1 MFTLYYLF
9 FKDPPSHSHIGTI
22 SSYSSW
28 GLGPDLGVKP
38 DIAAPGGEI
47 YSTYLTKEGG
57 YATLR

>member
-1 MFTLYYLF
+1 MFL
-9 FKDPPSHSHIGTI
+9 GTI